1 MPIEFRESR
10 KADVNRH
17 ALTPRDQ
24 ALSNRFAKDELVDG
38 EITALRMLLM
48 ALVERLPQDGRDLT
62 TAIQTLSR
70 AIYLHSTQAAETE
83 DDPFDV
89 AAPDEQARLALVQE
103 LQ

>member
-1 MPIEFRESR
+1 MPAETNEPP
-10 KADVNRH
+10 KADFDRRS
-17 ALTPRDQ
+17 LTSRDR
-24 ALSNRFAKDELVDG
+24 ALSDRFAKQELVDR
-38 EITALRMLLM
+38 EIKALRILLL
-48 ALVERLPQDGRDLT
+48 ALVERQPQNGRDLT